1 MRPGISPTH
10 SRLRQAGRSAI
21 SSSQLQ
27 DFPSEP
33 ESNAALA
40 EACYD
45 NLRASRQALQIARN
59 RSQATCGRS
68 STQSS
73 VCIRQGNAM
82 IASLTSPSK
91 ATPVYARAAK
101 SLEEAALQT
110 SLSCMRSQCWVRD
123 RGAGRQRGLQGVF
136 QDEAFAVLEAPKAPW
151 ECPFCTR
158 MNAVTA
164 LRCRTCGNAY
174 RRMLADSSAQQA
186 QHAPWRCTTCGN
198 QNIAGTET
206 CAVCQVGW
214 RVHANRFHGSRPHQ

>member
-21 SSSQLQ
+21 GSSQLQ
-27 DFPSEP
+27 DFYREP

-68 STQSS
+68 STQRA
-73 VCIRQGNAM
+73 VCIRRGNAM
-82 IASLTSPSK
+82 IASSVSPCK
-91 ATPVYARAAK
+91 ATPVYARAVK

-110 SLSCMRSQCWVRD
+110 SLSCMQSQCWGRD
-123 RGAGRQRGLQGVF
+123 TGANKQRGPRGVF
-136 QDEAFAVLEAPKAPW
+136 QDKALVVLEAPKAPW

-158 MNAVTA
+158 MNAVTS
-164 LRCRTCGNAY
+164 LHCITCGNAY
-174 RRMLADSSAQQA
+174 RRKHPDSSAQHA

-198 QNIAGTET
+198 QNTAGTET

-214 RVHANRFHGSRPHQ
+214 RVQATRSHGSRPHQ